1 MCSRKQ
7 NYTFMYPVPCSLVA
21 AAAAAHVCP
30 DLNT

>member
-7 NYTFMYPVPCSLVA
+7 NYTFMYPVPCSA